1 MHHLSN
7 CFWRQLGTQQECR
20 WTLDKEIFSVGLASQ
35 GIVPTLLGAAP
46 SKILMPRT
54 NPVLQMTLNQ
64 SDFPTAKAYEH
75 KNKKEHL
82 QKEFPL
88 LSAEQVPK
96 GGSSLLIQKK
106 QNFSVLFPSRCFS

>member
-1 MHHLSN
+1 
-7 CFWRQLGTQQECR
+7 
-20 WTLDKEIFSVGLASQ
+20 LDKEIFSVGLASQ
-35 GIVPTLLGAAP
+35 GIVPMLLGAAP

-64 SDFPTAKAYEH
+64 SDFPTAKAYER
-75 KNKKEHL
+75 KNKQEHL

-96 GGSSLLIQKK
+96 GGSSLLIQKNK
-106 QNFSVLFPSRCFS
+106 TSPCSFRPDVFHDMEKSNYCYES